1 MKKYLILS
9 IILSN
14 VYIYAGTQSI
24 QDQIKKL
31 EEDKAVFDKN
41 LADKEQAY
49 ENAKKSLE
57 NQKKQYENNQEK
69 LKEIE
74 TGLKNLEIAYNGK
87 DGLKGDV
94 VKKIEEIQAQIDAL
108 KDQLPPSQTPNQLPQ
123 TPINSNANQ
132 NASISAMGSN
142 YQLFLANLN
151 SLNKR
156 MGELRDNPKGQG
168 VWARVFTGLQT
179 SKLALQTNS
188 FYTTIQGGYDHAFG
202 FNGANNYLG
211 FAISY
216 INSINSSAKNLDID
230 ASYKGINTSISN
242 GVELAI
248 YNAYVQDGASSATGW
263 KNGLYTDS
271 IIKFS
276 LMYNSLTLLNQNN
289 EYSIDNFAFS
299 ISQEVGYR
307 FILGQSNEWYIDPQ
321 AELTFGYFDQSNFK
335 QIISNTNTIN
345 ALQDSIIT
353 LRSRI
358 GSSFGYKFDKF
369 TEGSNFKAQAYLGT
383 YFVGDYI
390 AGGSIDV
397 VQTLNNSTATNFI
410 SPLSS
415 TARFTMNLGT
425 NIAIKDDHRIYFD
438 FERSFGGSIITQYQF
453 NLGYRYSFGESHRGD
468 IKSNLA

>member
-1 MKKYLILS
+1 MKKYLIPLMS

-14 VYIYAGTQSI
+14 VYIYANPQSI

-31 EEDKAVFDKN
+31 EKDKAVFDKN

-57 NQKKQYENNQEK
+57 NQKEQNKNNPEK

-74 TGLKNLEIAYNGK
+74 KGLENLEIAYNGEG
-87 DGLKGDV
+87 GLKGDV
-94 VKKIEEIQAQIDAL
+94 VKKIEEIKAQINTL
-108 KDQLPPSQTPNQLPQ
+108 KDQLPPSQTPGTGN
-123 TPINSNANQ
+123 TNNIINSNANQ

-156 MGELRDNPKGQG
+156 MGELRDNPKDQG
-168 VWARVFTGLQT
+168 VWARIFTGLQT
-179 SKLALQTNS
+179 SKFAPQTNS

-202 FNGANNYLG
+202 FNGANNYTG

-216 INSINSSAKNLDID
+216 INSSAKNLDT
-230 ASYKGINTSISN
+230 SYKGITN
-242 GVELAI
+242 GIELAI

-276 LMYNSLTLLNQNN
+276 LMYNSLTLLNQND
-289 EYSIDNFAFS
+289 EYSIDNFAFTL
-299 ISQEVGYR
+299 SQEVGYR

-358 GSSFGYKFDKF
+358 GSSFGYKFDRF
-369 TEGSNFKAQAYLGT
+369 TENFKAQAYLGT

-390 AGGSIDV
+390 AGGDISL
-397 VQTLNNSTATNFI
+397 TSNLNKTI
-410 SPLSS
+410 SLTPLNS

-453 NLGYRYSFGESHRGD
+453 NLGYRYSFGESKYTPYSGVSTVGSD
-468 IKSNLA
+468 AKVLKK